1 VIAPLGRT
9 CVSDHFEPVPI
20 LCQVFYMQPVLR
32 FASKRGSQLL
42 FIENSQK
49 PAGVR
54 QKYLLWS
61 TVLVE

>member
-1 VIAPLGRT
+1 
-9 CVSDHFEPVPI
+9 
-20 LCQVFYMQPVLR
+20 
-32 FASKRGSQLL
+32 LL

-61 TVLVE
+61 TVLVEWLDEWVTIHTLGLEGRPVVGGSSWMRSPRCYNQ